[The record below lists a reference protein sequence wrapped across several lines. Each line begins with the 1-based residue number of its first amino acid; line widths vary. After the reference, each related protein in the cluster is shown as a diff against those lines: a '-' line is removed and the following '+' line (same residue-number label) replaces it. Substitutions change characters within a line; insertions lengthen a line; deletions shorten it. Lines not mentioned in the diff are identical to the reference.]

1 MSLKDDF
8 LKIKTYEEYDQ
19 KREAFK
25 DLDYSDKEI
34 FEHWGNLFPKLKKSG
49 WEDGIIVEA
58 YKGQIREHSKLPPV
72 RNDMVVFVYQK
83 PVIAG
88 QPEIYE
94 PNSAELLSYI
104 YIDRRIFRVAFRVA
118 FSPKIV
124 LFNIKI

>member
-1 MSLKDDF
+1 MMSLKDDF

-58 YKGQIREHSKLPPV
+58 YK
-72 RNDMVVFVYQK
+72 
-83 PVIAG
+83 A
-88 QPEIYE
+88 
-94 PNSAELLSYI
+94 LSYRQSEMI
-104 YIDRRIFRVAFRVA
+104 WWYLYT
-118 FSPKIV
+118 K
-124 LFNIKI
+124 NQ

>member
-1 MSLKDDF
+1 MMSLKDDF

-58 YKGQIREHSKLPPV
+58 YKT
-72 RNDMVVFVYQK
+72 
-83 PVIAG
+83 
-88 QPEIYE
+88 
-94 PNSAELLSYI
+94 LSYRQSEMI
-104 YIDRRIFRVAFRVA
+104 WWYLYT
-118 FSPKIV
+118 K
-124 LFNIKI
+124 NQ

>member
-1 MSLKDDF
+1 
-8 LKIKTYEEYDQ
+8 
-19 KREAFK
+19 
-25 DLDYSDKEI
+25 
-34 FEHWGNLFPKLKKSG
+34 
-49 WEDGIIVEA
+49 
-58 YKGQIREHSKLPPV
+58 
-72 RNDMVVFVYQK
+72 MVVFVYQK